1 MDFHCHLD
9 LYPDA
14 KNLYAE
20 TVRRRL
26 FVWLVTTSPKA
37 YEATSRVLPQTELIR
52 ISPGIHPEVIGQKAS
67 ELPLLLEQ
75 IDRCELVGEVGL
87 DGSPRYSALFSLQ
100 QNVFDATVRRCTE
113 VGGRVL
119 SIHSRAAAREVLDVL
134 EGSPGFGTAVLHWF
148 TDSPTQLAR
157 AVKLGCWF
165 SVGPAMF
172 SSANGRKL
180 AKAMPRERVVA
191 ESDGPFAKVDGVPVP
206 PWEALDAAA
215 GLAKAWSISV
225 DSARAQL
232 VSNGEQLIKK
242 MSKLRLD
249 H

>member
-14 KNLYAE
+14 RNLYAE

-37 YEATSRVLPQTELIR
+37 YEATSRVLPQTESIR
-52 ISPGIHPEVIGQKAS
+52 LSPGIHPEVIAQKAS

-75 IDRCELVGEVGL
+75 IGRCELVGEIGL
-87 DGSPRYSALFSLQ
+87 DGSPRYSALFALQ
-100 QNVFDATVRRCTE
+100 QKVFETIIKRCAE

-134 EGSPGFGTAVLHWF
+134 EGSPGFGIAVLHWF

-180 AKAMPRERVVA
+180 AKAMPKERVVA
-191 ESDGPFAKVDGVPVP
+191 ESDGPFAKIGSVPVP
-206 PWEALDAAA
+206 PWEAQEAAI
-215 GLAKAWSISV
+215 GLSQAWSVSV
-225 DSARAQL
+225 ESARAQL
-232 VSNGEQLIKK
+232 MSNGERLIKE
-242 MSKLRLD
+242 MTKLRSD
-249 H
+249 R